1 MEENPFAGLVDLM
14 KDTAKGEIPVFFQI
28 GKIVS
33 TAPVKIMLGEIPIE
47 AEELAWNESLLKI
60 EMNDVTLSDTS
71 GSLSGSYNCTN
82 CSGSRFSV
90 SSGSL
95 RVNSLQGNLSL
106 SVGDNVILLPYGE
119 RFIVFCKVVGL

>member
-14 KDTAKGEIPVFFQI
+14 KDTAKSEIPVFFRV
-28 GKIVS
+28 GKVASIN
-33 TAPVKIMLGEIPIE
+33 PIKIMLGDVPIE
-47 AEELAWNESLLKI
+47 AEELACNESLLKI
-60 EMNDVTLSDTS
+60 EMNDITLTDTS
-71 GSLSGSYNCTN
+71 GNLDGSYNCTN
-82 CSGSRFSV
+82 CAGSRFSV
-90 SSGSL
+90 SNGSL

>member
-95 RVNSLQGNLSL
+95 HVNSLQGTLPLN
-106 SVGDNVILLPYGE
+106 VGDSVVLLPCGE
-119 RFIVFCKVVGL
+119 RFIVLCKGVGI